1 MVDMDFFSRD
11 QFEEKFKSTR
21 AHVLFPIYFLYHH
34 LVMLCHTKTFLAREL
49 LLPWNGRF
57 FRYASFAKYPWQG
70 LQSQ

>member
-34 LVMLCHTKTFLAREL
+34 LVMLCHTKTFLARDL
-49 LLPWNGRF
+49 LLP
-57 FRYASFAKYPWQG
+57 
-70 LQSQ
+70 